1 MKNFTL
7 GCVSKAGLKHRK
19 SRQQARAADWKGGK
33 IIPSAC
39 FACARAL
46 KSCVGSCLQLCR
58 RDQGLPHL
66 FGRRGVSLALWG
78 SSFPLHPS
86 SAPSLCSPPFPCSSS
101 LAFYSW
107 GRKDHFCLHFKRVL
121 NWLCIYIQDTGPQ
134 SCNTVIR
141 NKRSVIFFIFFSLFQ
156 AQRGA
161 FSYFPCFPT
170 DFHSQFMVCC
180 GNDSRRGLLDLE
192 VKA

>member
-1 MKNFTL
+1 MPELWKAVWAAASSFT
-7 GCVSKAGLKHRK
+7 GGIRVS
-19 SRQQARAADWKGGK
+19 
-33 IIPSAC
+33 PT
-39 FACARAL
+39 
-46 KSCVGSCLQLCR
+46 
-58 RDQGLPHL
+58 
-66 FGRRGVSLALWG
+66 SLAEEGWAWL
-78 SSFPLHPS
+78 SAPFPLHPS
-86 SAPSLCSPPFPCSSS
+86 SAPSLCSPTFPWRSS

-107 GRKDHFCLHFKRVL
+107 GWRDHFCLHCKRVL
-121 NWLCIYIQDTGPQ
+121 NWLCIYIQDVGPQ
-134 SCNTVIR
+134 SCNMVIR
-141 NKRSVIFFIFFSLFQ
+141 NKRSVIFSFSFFFFSLFQ